1 MQLVAFDYDR
11 QAAVDYAHQ
20 WAYFRNPQFYDFN
33 SIGGDCTNFVS
44 QCVFAGTGVMNY
56 TPNTGWFYINLNYRA
71 PAWTGVTFFTIL
83 SPKTKAPALMG
94 ARWIFPKYSRAMLFK
109 WQSSANNTITA
120 LSSSVWTAHRR
131 WIPSG

>member
-11 QAAVDYAHQ
+11 QAAVEYAHQ

-56 TPNTGWFYINLNYRA
+56 TPNIGWFYINIKLPRPRMDRGYL
-71 PAWTGVTFFTIL
+71 FLQFYH
-83 SPKTKAPALMG
+83 PKPGHRPLW
-94 ARWIFPKYSRAMLFK
+94 ARGGYFAD
-109 WQSSANNTITA
+109 TA
-120 LSSSVWTAHRR
+120 
-131 WIPSG
+131 G